1 MEEHCPVAKNLMVM
15 VLSDVKTDEN
25 GEVRLSD
32 YPQINRKVKTTNES
46 AVRLLHQDL
55 QAHGQKI
62 DRIYAFAT
70 QTVQGCITY
79 RQEKDGEKT
88 SLPYHYEG
96 HEITHLDYTRKCMS
110 DILSEDIWCI
120 IPEPHLGRDNVSL
133 AMNRTLSYT
142 LRIAG
147 RIQEDIEQMRKENPD
162 VRIVL
167 HADCTGGPRHAI
179 MMLINIIRLLQYNDV
194 EIGSLFYSNWISSE
208 SGGKIEQIND
218 VYKFY
223 NLIAGAEEFVNFGS
237 VKDLQGYFNERSI
250 SPELDDLLLA
260 MGEFADEVKLCR
272 RWRFVDVIEHLQQAI
287 ETFERKWRCA
297 EYSSDFNTSID
308 SNDNVWLNDLLM
320 VQLLPQIHKDYYNL
334 LHEHGPLTL
343 IKWCLNQGLL
353 QQALT
358 LYTEIIP
365 DFLFD
370 TQNAFIT
377 ITKDE
382 NRRAIIENSYRK
394 KGKGYSWG
402 TYFLIHYGFD
412 NKEAQRES
420 NSIYQKNKEK
430 LSKKIKSLFYDLI
443 NNKADKKEA
452 IEAFSAMNSS
462 SNIVYIH
469 NINRLIDIIDWT
481 HALWSDAELINH
493 PGKYQEVQKS
503 ILNTYWNEKN
513 EDAIEQKK
521 WLEVNTLKKR
531 KSIYNFLTSRIRLS
545 DIVHLAGGINRRG
558 SFEVKWRIFDT
569 GDFVIHVDPK
579 KLYSIIDAYD
589 IIRDER
595 NHTNHAKEQEGIFD
609 TAEDLIAFMQKTI
622 REVESLRLIKGE
634 R

>member
-1 MEEHCPVAKNLMVM
+1 M

-147 RIQEDIEQMRKENPD
+147 QIQEDIEQMRKENPD

-237 VKDLQGYFNERSI
+237 VKDLQGYFKERSI

-272 RWRFVDVIEHLQQAI
+272 RWRFVAAIDHLKQAI
-287 ETFERKWRCA
+287 ETFERKWENVEHRLDTVI
-297 EYSSDFNTSID
+297 E
-308 SNDNVWLNDLLM
+308 SNDDVRLNDMLM
-320 VQLLPQIHKDYYNL
+320 FQLLPQIHKDYSDL
-334 LHEHGPLTL
+334 LREHDPLSL

-358 LYTEIIP
+358 LYTESVP

-370 TQNAFIT
+370 SDNGFIT
-377 ITKDE
+377 MTEDE
-382 NRRAIIENSYRK
+382 ECRAVLEKAYK
-394 KGKGYSWG
+394 EHGKEYTRGF
-402 TYFLIHYGFD
+402 YFLNRFGYGGETAKKKSEKAVQSALENQKKLLRPLF
-412 NKEAQRES
+412 NSLVKEHATRQEAKEAFHELDSASDIVHIQNINALSDVFGWTCSLWDDAERINTPGPYRILQNLILEM
-420 NSIYQKNKEK
+420 YWKNKG
-430 LSKKIKSLFYDLI
+430 
-443 NNKADKKEA
+443 A
-452 IEAFSAMNSS
+452 IS
-462 SNIVYIH
+462 
-469 NINRLIDIIDWT
+469 RQQ
-481 HALWSDAELINH
+481 WSDA
-493 PGKYQEVQKS
+493 
-503 ILNTYWNEKN
+503 
-513 EDAIEQKK
+513 DAC
-521 WLEVNTLKKR
+521 KKR
-531 KSIYNFLTSRIRLS
+531 KSIIGFLKGQIQPQ
-545 DIVHLAGGINRRG
+545 DIVRLAGGIGERG
-558 SFEVKWRIFDT
+558 SFNVKWRLFDS
-569 GDFVIHVDPK
+569 GNFVLHTDPEK
-579 KLYSIIDAYD
+579 FNHIIDAYAV
-589 IIRDER
+589 IKNER
-595 NHTNHAKEQEGIFD
+595 NHANHAKEQQGVFD
-609 TAEDLIAFMQKTI
+609 TAESLIAYMQENI
-622 REVESLRLIKGE
+622 QDIESLRALRGDK
-634 R
+634 